1 MAAEPDKRDFQ
12 LIKGEFNPDEAN
24 EVLMKLINDKISFH
38 QTHNWSRRELGES
51 DAAGRKRIEQLTQTR
66 AELAELLKA
75 AGAASQR
82 LTINCTIEI
91 SLLPS

>member
-1 MAAEPDKRDFQ
+1 MTTESDKQRFQ
-12 LIKGEFNPDEAN
+12 LIKGEFTPGEAN

-51 DAAGRKRIEQLTQTR
+51 DAPGRKRIEQLTQTK
-66 AELAELLKA
+66 AELAELMNTA
-75 AGAASQR
+75 DASGQR
-82 LTINCTIEI
+82 LEINCNIEI